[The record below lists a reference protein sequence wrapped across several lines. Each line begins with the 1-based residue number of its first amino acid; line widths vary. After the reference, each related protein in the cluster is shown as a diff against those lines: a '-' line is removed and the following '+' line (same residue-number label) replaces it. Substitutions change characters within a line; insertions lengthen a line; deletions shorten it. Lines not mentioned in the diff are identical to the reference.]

1 MPAPNPAPR
10 NVAGETLLAIASLN
24 FSPEV
29 NGLPLWARSGNKK
42 ERFLSTLAFPVCSF
56 IPAVGDDVCDWVL
69 EEGGGEFA
77 SEACAIAGTCPASE
91 ATIRSEERRV
101 GKECRSR

>member
-1 MPAPNPAPR
+1 M
-10 NVAGETLLAIASLN
+10 L
-24 FSPEV
+24 F
-29 NGLPLWARSGNKK
+29 RS
-42 ERFLSTLAFPVCSF
+42 

-91 ATIRSEERRV
+91 ATITTMAPMANRITVLCFLETRSPLRFV
-101 GKECRSR
+101 KVI